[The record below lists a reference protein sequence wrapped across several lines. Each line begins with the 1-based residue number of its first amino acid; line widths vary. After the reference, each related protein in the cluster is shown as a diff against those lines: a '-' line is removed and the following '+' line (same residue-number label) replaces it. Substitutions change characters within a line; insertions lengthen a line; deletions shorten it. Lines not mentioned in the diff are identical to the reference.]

1 MNAVFAQWP
10 RDENP
15 DGVQIFLPRSWSN
28 PRPDAVLS
36 HNIPTVVSPYYSPYN
51 KYIFHRA
58 ILEDEERQ
66 ETECSCWHILPSHDR
81 RPKDC
86 WYDWPC
92 GCKKILAIV
101 LTARILVE
109 CNFALV
115 AETSEIK
122 MDKAYIISQ
131 VTHDGKP
138 CLARFTVLPRRLMFP
153 KSKKR
158 KRRSASGRTLSLTD
172 RKHYTMG
179 RYNSL
184 T

>member
-1 MNAVFAQWP
+1 VNAVFAQWP

-66 ETECSCWHILPSHDR
+66 ETECSCAHILPCHEQ

-92 GCKKILAIV
+92 GCQKVDAIV
-101 LTARILVE
+101 LTASILTE
-109 CNFALV
+109 CYYALV
-115 AETSEIK
+115 SETSEIQ
-122 MDKAYIISQ
+122 MDQAYIVCQITQ
-131 VTHDGKP
+131 NETP
-138 CLARFTVLPRRLMFP
+138 CLARFTVLPRRLTFP
-153 KSKKR
+153 VSKKR
-158 KRRSASGRTLSLTD
+158 KRKSASGRKLSLTD
-172 RKHYTMG
+172 RKCYKMG
-179 RYNSL
+179 RSNSN